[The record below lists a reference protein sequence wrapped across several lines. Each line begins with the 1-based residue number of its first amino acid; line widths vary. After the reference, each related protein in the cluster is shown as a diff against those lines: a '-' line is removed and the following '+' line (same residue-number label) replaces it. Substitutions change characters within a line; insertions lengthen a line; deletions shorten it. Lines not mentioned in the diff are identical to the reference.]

1 MIGKLFLYGIYTVIG
16 GLGMLMVWVLEE
28 GIDGLS
34 VEASMACFAVMM
46 ILSAIAFVKN
56 LKFYLSPEY
65 EMYKIEKR
73 SQRLDN
79 MAVIKKT
86 TSSKA
91 RKKAV
96 IGIGSI
102 AYLTLGTIA
111 RLTKK
116 YM

>member
-1 MIGKLFLYGIYTVIG
+1 MIGKLFLYGFFTVIS
-16 GLGMLMVWVLEE
+16 GLTTMMVWVLEE

-46 ILSAIAFVKN
+46 ILSAIAFIKN

-79 MAVIKKT
+79 MAVIKKAV
-86 TSSKA
+86 SPKA
-91 RKKAV
+91 RRKAM
-96 IGIGSI
+96 IGVGSI
-102 AYLTLGTIA
+102 AYLTFGTIA
-111 RLTKK
+111 KLTKK